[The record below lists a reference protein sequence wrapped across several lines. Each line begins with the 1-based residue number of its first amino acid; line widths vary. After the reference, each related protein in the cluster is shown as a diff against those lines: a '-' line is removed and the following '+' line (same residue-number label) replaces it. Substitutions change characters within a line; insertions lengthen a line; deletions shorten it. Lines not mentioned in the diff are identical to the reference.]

1 MAGNDLLRDIIRR
14 PIPLPYHPLY
24 RFYNGGGL
32 VRKFRGLA
40 ETGDG
45 WWSEDWVGSCTV
57 AGNRGPDGAEQGLS
71 LVEVK
76 GAGPVTLKSLV
87 ESFPEE
93 MIGAGFADRFGPDIA
108 FLVKILSPAGPVP
121 LHIHPS
127 RAWAKKHLKSKYS
140 KIEGWILLDTPGD
153 GIEPAYFAT
162 GFKEGITQEWFRKMV
177 DSKNGK
183 AMRDMLH
190 RTEVHPGEVYVAYAG
205 VPHCVGPQV
214 LAIEIQEPTDHMV
227 IAEWEGL
234 DEASATMGLG
244 WDTVLSLID
253 YTPVEKKAAVARACQ
268 QSGILRERGENR
280 ETRLVNTDVLDFF
293 DATRLEV
300 ADEITVEDGRFSINI
315 VTEGAGTIEGD
326 FGAIPIRRGD
336 AFACAA
342 SLGHRF
348 RAGEMPLKVVRCM
361 GPLVR

>member
-1 MAGNDLLRDIIRR
+1 MAGNDLLRDIVRR

-40 ETGDG
+40 ETDDG

-93 MIGAGFADRFGPDIA
+93 MLGARFAERFGPDIA

-121 LHIHPS
+121 LHIHPD
-127 RAWAKKHLKSKYS
+127 RAWSGKYLKSRFS
-140 KIEGWILLDTPGD
+140 KVEGWILLDTPGD
-153 GIEPAYFAT
+153 GVEPAYFAA
-162 GFKEGITQEWFRKMV
+162 GFREGVSREWFRKMV
-177 DSKNGK
+177 DSKNGM
-183 AMRDMLH
+183 AMREKLH
-190 RTEVHPGEVYVAYAG
+190 RTEVHPGEVYVAYPG

-214 LAIEIQEPTDHMV
+214 LAIEVQEPTDHMV
-227 IAEWEGL
+227 IAEWEGM
-234 DEASATMGLG
+234 DEAGATMGLG
-244 WDTVLSLID
+244 WDRTLEFVD
-253 YTPVEKKAAVARACQ
+253 YMPVEKEAAIAKARQ
-268 QSGILRERGENR
+268 QPCVLRETGDNR
-280 ETRLVNTDVLDFF
+280 ETRLVNPDVLDYF
-293 DATRLEV
+293 DVTRLDVTE
-300 ADEITVEDGRFSINI
+300 EIAIEDNRFSIDI

-326 FGAIPIRRGD
+326 FGTMPVRRGE

-342 SLGHRF
+342 SVGHRF
-348 RAGEMPLKVVRCM
+348 HAKGSPLTVVRCM
-361 GPLVR
+361 GPLV